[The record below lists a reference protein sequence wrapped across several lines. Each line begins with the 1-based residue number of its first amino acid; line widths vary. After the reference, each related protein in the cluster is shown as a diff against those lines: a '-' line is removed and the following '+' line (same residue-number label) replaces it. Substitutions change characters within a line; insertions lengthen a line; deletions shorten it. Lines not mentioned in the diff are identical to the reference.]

1 MRLAEGRFWGGH
13 GSRAQG
19 KVGEKMPEQDAPA
32 AVVLVVED
40 EENIARLVR
49 LYLEEAGFRALA
61 ASDGRD
67 GLALY
72 ERERPDLVIL
82 DLMLPGMDGWEVCRR
97 IRATSR
103 TPILMLTARQTEED
117 RIHGLDLGADDYV
130 TKPFSPRELVSR
142 VRAILRRAVPPEASA
157 GPGAVRVLAFP
168 GLLVNPDTRRVE
180 ADGRRVELTAK
191 EFDLLAAFAGT
202 PDHVFTREELLNTVW
217 GYNYLGDSRT
227 VDVHVA
233 TLRKKVERD
242 PANPRFI
249 KTVWRVGYRFDPTG
263 TTAAAEDAREA
274 GA

>member
-1 MRLAEGRFWGGH
+1 ML
-13 GSRAQG
+13 
-19 KVGEKMPEQDAPA
+19 EQDAPA
-32 AVVLVVED
+32 AVILVVED

-49 LYLEEAGFRALA
+49 LYLEEASFRVLA
-61 ASDGRD
+61 AGDGPD
-67 GLALY
+67 GLAMY
-72 ERERPDLVIL
+72 EREHPDLVIL

-97 IRATSR
+97 IRATSH

-117 RIHGLDLGADDYV
+117 RISGLDLGADDYV

-142 VRAILRRAVPPEASA
+142 VRAILRRAGPPEASGGA
-157 GPGAVRVLAFP
+157 AAAVRMHSFP

-180 ADGRRVELTAK
+180 VDGRRIELTAK

-233 TLRKKVERD
+233 TLRKKMERD

>member
-1 MRLAEGRFWGGH
+1 
-13 GSRAQG
+13 
-19 KVGEKMPEQDAPA
+19 MPEQDAPA
-32 AVVLVVED
+32 AVILVVED

-49 LYLEEAGFRALA
+49 LYLEEAGFRMLA
-61 ASDGRD
+61 ASDGHD
-67 GLALY
+67 GLAMY

-142 VRAILRRAVPPEASA
+142 VRAILRRAVPPEAPA
-157 GPGAVRVLAFP
+157 GTVAAVPVLTFP
-168 GLLVNPDTRRVE
+168 GLLVNTDARRVE
-180 ADGRRVELTAK
+180 VDGRRVELTAK
-191 EFDLLAAFAGT
+191 EFDLLVAFAGT

-249 KTVWRVGYRFDPTG
+249 KTIWRVGYRFDPTG
-263 TTAAAEDAREA
+263 MAAAAEDAREA

>member
-1 MRLAEGRFWGGH
+1 
-13 GSRAQG
+13 
-19 KVGEKMPEQDAPA
+19 MPEQDAPA

-49 LYLEEAGFRALA
+49 LYLEEAGFRVLA
-61 ASDGRD
+61 AGDGLD

-72 ERERPDLVIL
+72 ERERPELVIL

-97 IRATSR
+97 IRATAH

-117 RIHGLDLGADDYV
+117 RISGLDLGADDYV
-130 TKPFSPRELVSR
+130 IKPFSPRELVSR
-142 VRAILRRAVPPEASA
+142 VRAILRRAVPPEAPA
-157 GPGAVRVLAFP
+157 GPAAVRVLAFP
-168 GLLVNPDTRRVE
+168 GLLVNTDARRVE
-180 ADGRRVELTAK
+180 ADGRRIELTAK

-233 TLRKKVERD
+233 TLR
-242 PANPRFI
+242 
-249 KTVWRVGYRFDPTG
+249 
-263 TTAAAEDAREA
+263 
-274 GA
+274 

>member
-1 MRLAEGRFWGGH
+1 
-13 GSRAQG
+13 
-19 KVGEKMPEQDAPA
+19 MPEQDAPA

-97 IRATSR
+97 IRAIAR

-142 VRAILRRAVPPEASA
+142 VRAILRRAVPPEAPA
-157 GPGAVRVLAFP
+157 GATAPARVLSFP
-168 GLLVNPDTRRVE
+168 GLLVNPDARRVE

-191 EFDLLAAFAGT
+191 EFDLLVAFAGT
-202 PDHVFTREELLNTVW
+202 PDHVFTREELLNIVW

-242 PANPRFI
+242 PANPGFI

-263 TTAAAEDAREA
+263 AAAGADIREA